1 MWGVRKKFLFNIG
14 YMVMWQT
21 YLCNVMRL
29 RFIGI
34 AILINKMLNM
44 NFDLIISKY
53 KFRVLKPLYMKIH
66 RM

>member
-1 MWGVRKKFLFNIG
+1 
-14 YMVMWQT
+14 MWQT